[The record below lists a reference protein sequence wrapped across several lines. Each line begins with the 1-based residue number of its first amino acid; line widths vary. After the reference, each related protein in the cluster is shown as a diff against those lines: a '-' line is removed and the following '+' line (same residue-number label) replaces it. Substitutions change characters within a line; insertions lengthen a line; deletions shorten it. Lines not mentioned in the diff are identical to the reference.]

1 MKRIKVRRREGG
13 REGGRAFFVIPVKI
27 ASSTL
32 KATTVRTLTS
42 AGTWSPSFKSIMS
55 PGTSSSAGTLGRGR
69 GNSEK
74 GLVN

>member
-1 MKRIKVRRREGG
+1 
-13 REGGRAFFVIPVKI
+13 
-27 ASSTL
+27 
-32 KATTVRTLTS
+32 
-42 AGTWSPSFKSIMS
+42 MS